1 MRISLFWYN
10 AVMDVGRFAPTTS
23 GRAHPGTLLS
33 GMLSWLDCR
42 SRAGKFLLR
51 MEDIDPGAGGKAWR
65 EGLLDDL
72 KWFGLTWDQLVWQ
85 SSRRV
90 SHEAALDR
98 LASSGRLYECGC
110 SRTTVK
116 AAGLPSVAGG
126 WIYPGTCR
134 HRKIRNWR
142 SSTENLRVD
151 LSDLTVVVLDESGA
165 DLGQTVDQAMGD
177 PVVRRGDGGVTY
189 QLAVV
194 VDDAEA
200 GVTRIVRGRDLA
212 PSTATQVAL
221 RGLLGLPIPAYRH
234 HFLLLEPQGAKLA
247 KLHQSIGADVLRRYL
262 DPDSLR
268 GFLAF
273 VAGLAEDPRPVT
285 LDQLLQSFSWDKIE
299 VQDRTV
305 FWDGQRLT

>member
-1 MRISLFWYN
+1 
-10 AVMDVGRFAPTTS
+10 
-23 GRAHPGTLLS
+23 
-33 GMLSWLDCR
+33 
-42 SRAGKFLLR
+42 
-51 MEDIDPGAGGKAWR
+51 
-65 EGLLDDL
+65 
-72 KWFGLTWDQLVWQ
+72 
-85 SSRRV
+85 
-90 SHEAALDR
+90 
-98 LASSGRLYECGC
+98 
-110 SRTTVK
+110 
-116 AAGLPSVAGG
+116 
-126 WIYPGTCR
+126 
-134 HRKIRNWR
+134 
-142 SSTENLRVD
+142 
-151 LSDLTVVVLDESGA
+151 
-165 DLGQTVDQAMGD
+165 
-177 PVVRRGDGGVTY
+177 VVRRGDGGVTY